1 MADNPGAFGIDHLTE
16 RVNELEQVVVAGFR
30 RLERAVSKMATRA
43 DLEAMKANLVDAIK
57 DAANRVTN
65 DIQDLRDQL
74 KAGGEIT
81 DQDLAD
87 LQADIDAIGA
97 IDPALPPPP

>member
-1 MADNPGAFGIDHLTE
+1 MAGNPGAFGIDHLTE
-16 RVNELEQVVVAGFR
+16 RVHELEEVVVAGFR

-43 DLEAMKANLVDAIK
+43 DMEAMKAALVEAIK
-57 DAANRVTN
+57 DAANRVSTS
-65 DIQDLRDQL
+65 IQELRDQIN
-74 KAGGEIT
+74 AGNPVT

>member
-16 RVNELEQVVVAGFR
+16 RVIELEQVVVAGFR
-30 RLERAVSKMATRA
+30 RLERAVRQMATRA
-43 DLEAMKANLVDAIK
+43 DMEAMKANLVEAIK